1 MTRTD
6 SIASLIKN
14 TSEDN
19 LRNCDEVWLRID
31 YDASVEDATNRV
43 FVVGHKFIFLI

>member
-19 LRNCDEVWLRID
+19 LRNCDEVCLRVD
-31 YDASVEDATNRV
+31 SGTSVEDATNRI
-43 FVVGHKFIFLI
+43 FVIILV